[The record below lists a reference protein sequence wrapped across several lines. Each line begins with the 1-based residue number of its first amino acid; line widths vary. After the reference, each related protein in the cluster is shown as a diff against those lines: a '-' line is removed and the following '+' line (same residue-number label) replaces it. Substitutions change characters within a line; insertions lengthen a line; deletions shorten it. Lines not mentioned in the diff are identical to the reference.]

1 MPKRVKELS
10 ETSIRRLKHTYN
22 TSGEPYKAVHAVGGV
37 SGLYLQCLPP
47 ISGGEKGAKQWLY
60 RSVIGGK
67 RRWIGL
73 GGYPSV
79 PTKKARESAR
89 ALQDSIKSGIDPVSE
104 KRAVLAELKA
114 KQAKE
119 ITFEGFTRSD
129 FIPKEAKEYKSTTQ
143 VRRLNQHLRD
153 YVFLHI
159 GNLLL
164 NDIERIHIVNL
175 LKPIWETKNPTA
187 KRVRNHVQRIIQ
199 RAIAEGLRTK
209 ANPAVWKDDL
219 ELSFPKA
226 SKVHTVKHRRSIDW
240 RELPKFVKAIHGLEV
255 IKGSRPDVH
264 CMLFMI
270 LTVSRPSEARL
281 VEWDEIDLEARVWKQ
296 PKGKYKAEKLDWDIP
311 LCPTAIKI
319 LKSMPTRRGRVF
331 STLRGAEI
339 HDKYLSTMPDALG
352 FDAVAHGFRATFRTW
367 GQDQQRFTEESLEL
381 SMKHV
386 DTDSTR
392 AAYARSQLFDERRR
406 VISAYEKWAMKGD
419 LGQDKTVVSI
429 NKRKRA
435 S

>member
-1 MPKRVKELS
+1 MPKKVKELS

-22 TSGEPYKAVHAVGGV
+22 TSGKPYKAVHAVGGV

-47 ISGGEKGAKQWLY
+47 IDGGEKGAKQWLY

-67 RRWIGL
+67 RSWIGL
-73 GGYPSV
+73 GGYPYV
-79 PTKKARESAR
+79 PIKNARESAR
-89 ALQDSIKSGIDPVSE
+89 VLQDSIKSGIDPVSE
-104 KRAVLAELKA
+104 KRALLAELKT

-119 ITFEGFTRSD
+119 ITFEGFARGSY
-129 FIPKEAKEYKSTTQ
+129 ILKEAKEYKSTTQ
-143 VRRLNQHLRD
+143 VRRLNQHLRE
-153 YVFLHI
+153 YAFPHI

-240 RELPKFVKAIHGLEV
+240 CELPKFVKAIHGLEV

-281 VEWDEIDLEARVWKQ
+281 VEWGEIDLEEKTWKQ

-331 STLRGAEI
+331 STLRGAGI
-339 HDKYLSTMPDALG
+339 PD
-352 FDAVAHGFRATFRTW
+352 
-367 GQDQQRFTEESLEL
+367 
-381 SMKHV
+381 
-386 DTDSTR
+386 
-392 AAYARSQLFDERRR
+392 
-406 VISAYEKWAMKGD
+406 
-419 LGQDKTVVSI
+419 
-429 NKRKRA
+429 
-435 S
+435 

>member
-47 ISGGEKGAKQWLY
+47 IGGGKKGAKQWLY

-119 ITFEGFTRSD
+119 ITFEGFARESY
-129 FIPKEAKEYKSTTQ
+129 IPKEAKEYKSTTQ
-143 VRRLNQHLRD
+143 VRRLNQHLRE
-153 YVFLHI
+153 YAFPHI

-255 IKGSRPDVH
+255 IKGNRPDVH

-281 VEWDEIDLEARVWKQ
+281 VD
-296 PKGKYKAEKLDWDIP
+296 G
-311 LCPTAIKI
+311 
-319 LKSMPTRRGRVF
+319 TR
-331 STLRGAEI
+331 
-339 HDKYLSTMPDALG
+339 
-352 FDAVAHGFRATFRTW
+352 
-367 GQDQQRFTEESLEL
+367 
-381 SMKHV
+381 
-386 DTDSTR
+386 
-392 AAYARSQLFDERRR
+392 
-406 VISAYEKWAMKGD
+406 
-419 LGQDKTVVSI
+419 
-429 NKRKRA
+429 
-435 S
+435 